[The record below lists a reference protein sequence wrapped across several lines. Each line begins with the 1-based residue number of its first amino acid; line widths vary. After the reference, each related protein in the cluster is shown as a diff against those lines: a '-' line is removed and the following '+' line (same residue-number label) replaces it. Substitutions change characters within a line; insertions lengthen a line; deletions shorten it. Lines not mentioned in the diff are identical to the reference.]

1 MTFEERQIAWAQR
14 RAGENA
20 ERSEAFRA
28 EATAAR
34 ATVFFAIFKADARVE
49 AYRLVSVQP

>member
-1 MTFEERQIAWAQR
+1 MTFEERQVAWAQR
-14 RAGENA
+14 RARSP

-28 EATAAR
+28 VATVAR
-34 ATVFFAIFKADARVE
+34 APIFFAIFKADARVE